1 MNRHARLADALIRS
15 FAGQRCLPATAIGRR
30 AALGQLFALSTLMP
44 SSPSSGAE
52 ELPISEEVQAAV
64 RRGIDA
70 ILRTQRDDGALVD
83 RAHATAMTSLALMAM
98 ASIGITPEPSTERGR
113 ACSRAL
119 EFVLLPRNQ
128 TAGYF
133 GHHDGS
139 RMYGHGITT
148 LMLTELFG
156 MGATIDQNRRM
167 KAALMSALQVI
178 LAAQAVAKPP
188 AMQGGW
194 RYTPAWREADL
205 SVSVWQIM
213 ALRSASNDG
222 LAVPDDAIESA
233 IGFLTRC
240 FSSSIREDGRLVD
253 AVAGFTY
260 TPGMQQP
267 TFAMT
272 AAGMLAMQ
280 TCGLYESP
288 FVAAAGRWLMQNP
301 PQPDER
307 FFLYGLYYYAQA
319 LHQLGGD
326 AAKAARQNVTG
337 LLLPMQAEDGTWSG
351 REEERNIGTVY
362 ATALAV
368 LSLTVQYHY
377 LPIYQR

>member
-1 MNRHARLADALIRS
+1 MSRSKFEVAGRRIARLPVCS
-15 FAGQRCLPATAIGRR
+15 RR
-30 AALGQLFALSTLMP
+30 AALGQIVAASTLIL
-44 SSPSSGAE
+44 SPPAVEAADESA
-52 ELPISEEVQAAV
+52 ISDEVKNAIE
-64 RRGIDA
+64 RGINA

-83 RAHATAMTSLALMAM
+83 RAHATAMTSLSIMAL
-98 ASIGITPEPSTERGR
+98 ASIGVTPEPSTERGR

-128 TAGYF
+128 TVGYF
-133 GHHDGS
+133 GHHDNS
-139 RMYGHGITT
+139 RMYGHGMTT
-148 LMLTELFG
+148 LMLTEMLG
-156 MGATIDQNRRM
+156 MGATIDQNHRM
-167 KAALMSALQVI
+167 TAALTAALRVI

-194 RYTPAWREADL
+194 RYTPASRESDL

-213 ALRSASNDG
+213 ALRSAKNNG
-222 LAVPDDAIESA
+222 LEVPDDAIGQA
-233 IGFLTRC
+233 IGFLKRC
-240 FSSSIREDGRLVD
+240 FSSLINEDGVPIDR
-253 AVAGFTY
+253 AAGFTY

-288 FVAAAGRWLMQNP
+288 VVAAAGRWLLEKP

-307 FFLYGLYYYAQA
+307 YFFYGLYYYAQS
-319 LHQLGGD
+319 LHQLGD
-326 AAKAARQNVTG
+326 EAAEAARKNVAR
-337 LLLPMQAEDGTWSG
+337 LLLPMQGDDGTWSG
-351 REEERNIGTVY
+351 QGEERNIGTVY
-362 ATALAV
+362 ATALAI
-368 LSLTVQYHY
+368 LSLTVRYHY